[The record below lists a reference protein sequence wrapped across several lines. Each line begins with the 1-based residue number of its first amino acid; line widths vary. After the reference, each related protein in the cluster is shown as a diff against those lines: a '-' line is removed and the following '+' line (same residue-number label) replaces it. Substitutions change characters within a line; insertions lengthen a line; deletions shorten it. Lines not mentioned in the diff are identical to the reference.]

1 MSHGY
6 KFYIQ
11 EVTKANGSYH
21 VLDGTLKDLEQ
32 DFDGLKYSKLD
43 GLNAVGKAKN
53 IVVETHANATYDRV
67 YVPDKVVHSST
78 TLTLTLYFFGENR
91 QEVFKEFKDYI
102 TKGVHR
108 YWDTARNAWFD
119 FYVQD
124 ELKPSDEKWYAGR
137 PYFKVDVKMNN
148 IYGECFL
155 RKGINLLT
163 DGDKTLETETYLLGK
178 YTIGDVKPQNGER
191 VRITFKGYMGE
202 GRTIFHIYNSDDYT
216 QMANITYENAY
227 DTVNKEYRFE
237 FNWISADDT
246 ELWIYQAPNDE
257 SITSKS
263 KIYDAILEII

>member
-11 EVTKANGSYH
+11 EVTKANGTYH
-21 VLDGTLKDLEQ
+21 VLDGTLKDLEI

-108 YWDTARNAWFD
+108 YWDTARNIWFD
-119 FYVQD
+119 FTIQD
-124 ELKPSDEKWYAGR
+124 ELKPSDENWYRGE
-137 PYFKVDVKMNN
+137 PYFKVDVKMKN
-148 IYGECFL
+148 IYGECYL
-155 RKGINLLT
+155 RKGVNLLT
-163 DGDKTLETETYLLGK
+163 NGNQRFNTKDFTL
-178 YTIGDVKPQNGER
+178 
-191 VRITFKGYMGE
+191 
-202 GRTIFHIYNSDDYT
+202 
-216 QMANITYENAY
+216 
-227 DTVNKEYRFE
+227 
-237 FNWISADDT
+237 
-246 ELWIYQAPNDE
+246 
-257 SITSKS
+257 
-263 KIYDAILEII
+263 AILELGNTKPANGEKVRLTFEGYLGDGRTNFTAYNSGGSVYMATINYNNNYNPTTKLWTSEFYWVKGADKDVRIFQYPDDESLVASSVENVRLEII